1 MAGLPGLGAGLLIC
15 GLGFGAGLLMPGL
28 GGLGIGLPIWG
39 RGGLC
44 TGGLPMWGRGG
55 LGGLCHTW

>member
-15 GLGFGAGLLMPGL
+15 GLGLGAGLLMPGL
-28 GGLGIGLPIWG
+28 GGLGIGFPIFG

-44 TGGLPMWGRGG
+44 TGGLLM
-55 LGGLCHTW
+55 

>member
-28 GGLGIGLPIWG
+28 GGLGIGINLTISFSVNPL
-39 RGGLC
+39 R
-44 TGGLPMWGRGG
+44 
-55 LGGLCHTW
+55 